1 MADEL
6 TKVAEES
13 ARGGFFLISGTASA
27 TIIMAIASIIIARLL
42 GPELYGQ
49 YTLALVTPQLLLL
62 FTDLGINQGITK
74 FTAGFRAKGENRR
87 VKRVIRYGL
96 ILRATAGTIIFVVN
110 YFFADFFA
118 TVLLQRPE
126 LTLYV
131 RIAAISVLFQAIFTT
146 VTSAFVGL
154 DKTEYNALASNIQ
167 ASAKA
172 IISLSLV
179 LLGFSIAG
187 AVIGHV
193 MSYVVAA
200 ILSLAILIY
209 ATRENK
215 NIQDEG
221 DKVGSALKDILNYG
235 IPLYISILFT
245 GFIPIYQNVV
255 LALFTTDVDIG
266 NYRAAINFTSLMQ
279 VVTVPI
285 TTVLLP
291 AFSKLESSTEEKV
304 RTLYKL
310 ANKYTALIIV
320 PLTFLVIILSREIV
334 EIIYGYAYQSA
345 PLFLAFYS
353 LLYFLVGFGY
363 LVLPSLYNGLGETKT
378 TLRISLITF
387 VALAFMS
394 PMFTKAYNV
403 QGLIAAF
410 LVASACGTIYGL
422 HTARRN
428 FKIAVETGVMLKI
441 YINSAISSIPALL
454 MLNLVRL
461 PTSLTIIL
469 GGLLYLF
476 VYVTL
481 TPITRTIT
489 IFELETA
496 KNVVRKTKPLFLV
509 AKPIL
514 FYEQKLVKSDDAGKI
529 SDYSRSFCSND

>member
-1 MADEL
+1 VENAMVDEL
-6 TKVAEES
+6 TRVAEES
-13 ARGGFFLISGTASA
+13 ARGGFFLISGTALA

-62 FTDLGINQGITK
+62 FTDLGINQGIIK
-74 FTAGFRAKGENRR
+74 FTASFRAKKENWR
-87 VKRVIRYGL
+87 VKRVIMYGL

-118 TVLLQRPE
+118 ATLLQRPE

-146 VTSAFVGL
+146 ITSAFVGL
-154 DKTEYNALASNIQ
+154 DRTEYNALASNIQ

-187 AVIGHV
+187 AVIGYV
-193 MSYVVAA
+193 MSYAVAA
-200 ILSLAILIY
+200 ILSLAILIF
-209 ATRENK
+209 AMRENK
-215 NIQDEG
+215 KIQDEG
-221 DKVGSALKDILNYG
+221 DKIGSDLKAILHYG
-235 IPLYISILFT
+235 VPLYISILLT

-255 LALFTTDVDIG
+255 LAFFITDVDIG
-266 NYRAAINFTSLMQ
+266 NYKAAINFISLMQ
-279 VVTVPI
+279 VLTVPI
-285 TTVLLP
+285 TTALLP
-291 AFSKLESSTEEKV
+291 AFSKLNSSTEEKV
-304 RTLYKL
+304 RTFYKL
-310 ANKYTALIIV
+310 ANKYTAIIII
-320 PLTFLVIILSREIV
+320 PLTFLIIILSREIV

-345 PLFLAFYS
+345 SLFLAMYS

-363 LVLPSLYNGLGETKT
+363 LVLPSLYNGLGETKM
-378 TLRISLITF
+378 TLKMSLITF
-387 VALAFMS
+387 VALAFLS

-422 HTARRN
+422 YTARKN
-428 FKIAVETGVMLKI
+428 FRIAVETGVILKI

-454 MLNLVRL
+454 VLNFGRL
-461 PTSLTIIL
+461 STFLTIAL
-469 GGLLYLF
+469 SGLLYLS

-481 TPITRTIT
+481 TPITRTVT
-489 IFELETA
+489 SSELEKA
-496 KNVVRKTKPLFLV
+496 KNVIRKTKPLALV

-514 FYEQKLVKSDDAGKI
+514 AFQQKLVKSGEVRK
-529 SDYSRSFCSND
+529 NL